1 VNDWRD
7 NLNRSI
13 FPYVEYEGYPDKYPT
28 LEPIYLSEEFCDDLR
43 NTSEKLYGIMAKTT
57 SYFQKCPEQW
67 MADMEIPEKLIPYM
81 NIPNKLGLPTWLS
94 RFDFIVT
101 PLGEIKLIELN
112 ADTPCAWVEAYYGND
127 VASEAFGRPDT
138 NEGEL
143 SHLQRFLNNIDE
155 KTYMPAYNIKN
166 GMFMGEGAFGFA
178 CFEDY
183 TEDYGNT
190 LFLMDCLKRSGSIKT
205 TAKFQSFYDI
215 GVDNIGIKS
224 IKESGN
230 LDPNR
235 KDYKYYRTLYRL
247 HPLEI
252 LIDEVDQNDEELGC
266 QFLDRYKEGSF
277 AMVNPPECIIMQSKT
292 FQAMVKALAT
302 VYSEYEGFYNKDELQ
317 IINDHILESYFERD
331 FKSVVKDK
339 DDKWIKKPT
348 WGREGFGIQVFD
360 GYGVVGEKQFDD
372 DAEIIKRNS
381 NSYLYQRFV
390 DSAPISMLVDS
401 GRVNGYLTFSVF
413 MLGNKASA
421 IYCRFSED
429 IIAGTEAYWVPT
441 LYGNKNDNILF

>member
-1 VNDWRD
+1 MSDWRD
-7 NLNRSI
+7 NLNRTI
-13 FPYVEYEGYPDKYPT
+13 FPYVEYEGYDDKYPT
-28 LEPIYLSEEFCDDLR
+28 LEPIYLSEEFCDKLR
-43 NTSEKLYGIMAKTT
+43 DISEKLYGIMAKTT
-57 SYFQKCPEQW
+57 NKFQQCPESW

-81 NIPNKLGLPTWLS
+81 NIPNALGLPTWLS

-112 ADTPCAWVEAYYGND
+112 ADTPCAWVEAYYGNSIAAE
-127 VASEAFGRPDT
+127 VFGKPDT

-143 SHLQRFLNNIDE
+143 SHLQQFLNRIDE
-155 KTYMPAYNIKN
+155 KTYHPAYDTRT
-166 GMFMGEGAFGFA
+166 GMFMGEGAFGFS

-183 TEDYGNT
+183 PEDYGNT

-224 IKESGN
+224 IKESGD
-230 LDPNR
+230 LDPKR
-235 KDYKYYRTLYRL
+235 KDYNYYRTLYRL
-247 HPLEI
+247 HPLEL
-252 LIDEVDQNDEELGC
+252 LIDEVDQNNEELGC

-292 FQAMVKALAT
+292 FQALVVSLRDYFSPTPFFNIEESKIID
-302 VYSEYEGFYNKDELQ
+302 EYMLG
-317 IINDHILESYFERD
+317 SYFERD
-331 FKSVVKDK
+331 FKRIIREK

-360 GYGVVGEKQFDD
+360 GYGTIGEKQFDD
-372 DAEIIKRNS
+372 EVEIVKRDS
-381 NSYLYQRFV
+381 EHHLYQQFA
-390 DSAPISMLVDS
+390 DSVPVSMLVDS

-413 MLGNKASA
+413 MLGNKASS

-441 LYGNKNDNILF
+441 LYGNKNDNVLF

>member
-1 VNDWRD
+1 MSDWRD
-7 NLNRSI
+7 NLNRTI
-13 FPYVEYEGYPDKYPT
+13 FPYVEYEGYDDKYPT
-28 LEPIYLSEEFCDDLR
+28 LEPIYLTEEFCDKLR
-43 NTSEKLYGIMAKTT
+43 NASEKLYKVMSTT
-57 SYFQKCPEQW
+57 THIFQKCPSDW
-67 MADMEIPEKLIPYM
+67 MAKMEIPEKLIPYM
-81 NIPNKLGLPTWLS
+81 DIPNALGLPTWLS

-112 ADTPCAWVEAYYGND
+112 ADTPCAWVEAYYGNG
-127 VASEAFGRPDT
+127 VAAEAFGRPDT

-143 SHLQRFLNNIDE
+143 SHLQQFLNHIDA
-155 KTYMPAYNIKN
+155 KTYHPAFNPQT

-183 TEDYGNT
+183 PEDYGNT

-205 TAKFQSFYDI
+205 TSKFQSFYDI

-224 IKESGN
+224 IKESGD
-230 LDPNR
+230 LDPKR
-235 KDYKYYRTLYRL
+235 HDYNYYRTLYRL
-247 HPLEI
+247 HPLEL
-252 LIDEVDQNDEELGC
+252 LIDEVDQNNEELGC

-277 AMVNPPECIIMQSKT
+277 SMVNPPECIIMQSKT
-292 FQAMVKALAT
+292 FQAMLWQLYCTGSDNFFTKDQMAT
-302 VYSEYEGFYNKDELQ
+302 
-317 IINDHILESYFERD
+317 IHDHVLESYFERD
-331 FKSVVKDK
+331 FKLVERNK

-360 GYGVVGEKQFDD
+360 EYGTIGEKQFDD
-372 DAEIIKRNS
+372 ETEIIKRDS
-381 NSYLYQRFV
+381 EHHLYQQFA
-390 DSAPISMLVDS
+390 DSVPVSMLVDS

-413 MLGNKASA
+413 MLGDKASS

-441 LYGNKNDNILF
+441 LYGNKNDNVLF